1 MDCDIFAVKT
11 GIKHDFNYCYHI
23 STGIICGVL
32 YLCRRNNCKLP
43 LTTTI
48 LPCPSRMLRYILLPL
63 LSLLLWSCSCQ
74 PSGIDATLA
83 EAERL
88 MDARPDSALALV
100 ESIDPSAIHSR
111 STRALHALLL
121 TQAQFK
127 NYIDVPN
134 DSLISIAVDYYD
146 SSRDSYRKMLSL
158 YYFGRVRLQSK
169 DYSKSLYSLI
179 KAKDL
184 AESLDDDFW
193 MAMCTQRIADIY
205 HETYNYSEEIKNTR
219 IECERFRKAGMADHL
234 NYAMLDLA
242 RSYYNIEE
250 YDSCMILCRQLQDS
264 ALRHSDDYLRLDV
277 SRVLGLCNFV
287 QDNYKEAGTIY
298 GEICR
303 TDDANVSDSA
313 YLGLSCLRMGNIDEA
328 KRILGLLSNVDSGV
342 GVWLRYSY
350 YASVDSTEKALT
362 SLKILD
368 SDSERIMKEL
378 VNHNLSG
385 VLMDYH
391 DYERRIMDAELE
403 NHKLIIVLI
412 LMFVISVGI
421 ASAVSFS
428 RYRRKQQWLIERNLL
443 IAQNLRDIMAVKNKK
458 AEEMIKN
465 LMASRFEIFD
475 DMMKVLYEESDSEKS
490 KKRISEKVMTL
501 IDDFSK
507 NKKKISELENY
518 ADEHYDNIMTSFRK
532 DFPKLVQ
539 ADYLF
544 FLYSI
549 LGFSNVSISL
559 FLQDNDISAIYGRR
573 KRMKNRIK
581 NSNAINIEKYLEF
594 L

>member
-1 MDCDIFAVKT
+1 MDCEIFAVKT
-11 GIKHDFNYCYHI
+11 GIKRYFNYCYHI

-32 YLCRRNNCKLP
+32 YLCRRNKCKLP
-43 LTTTI
+43 LTATI
-48 LPCPSRMLRYILLPL
+48 LPCPSRMLRYILLPF
-63 LSLLLWSCSCQ
+63 LSLLVWSCSCQ

-88 MDARPDSALALV
+88 MDVRPDSALTLV
-100 ESIDPSAIHSR
+100 ESVDPSAIHSR

-169 DYSKSLYSLI
+169 DYSKSLYSFI

-193 MAMCTQRIADIY
+193 VAMCVQRIADIY
-205 HETYNYSEEIKNTR
+205 HNTYNYSEEIKNTR

-298 GEICR
+298 WEICR

-412 LMFVISVGI
+412 LVFVISVGI

>member
-1 MDCDIFAVKT
+1 
-11 GIKHDFNYCYHI
+11 
-23 STGIICGVL
+23 
-32 YLCRRNNCKLP
+32 
-43 LTTTI
+43 
-48 LPCPSRMLRYILLPL
+48 MLRYILLPF

-74 PSGIDATLA
+74 PSGIDATLT

-88 MDARPDSALALV
+88 MDVRPDSALALV
-100 ESIDPSAIHSR
+100 ESVDPSAIHSR

-193 MAMCTQRIADIY
+193 VAMCAQRIADIY
-205 HETYNYSEEIKNTR
+205 HNTYNYSEEIKNTR

>member
-1 MDCDIFAVKT
+1 MLVSDNF
-11 GIKHDFNYCYHI
+11 
-23 STGIICGVL
+23 
-32 YLCRRNNCKLP
+32 
-43 LTTTI
+43 
-48 LPCPSRMLRYILLPL
+48 PCCIRMSRYILLPL
-63 LSLLLWSCSCQ
+63 LSLLVWSCSCQ

-134 DSLISIAVDYYD
+134 DSLISIALAYYD

-158 YYFGRVRLQSK
+158 YYFGRLRLKSK

-193 MAMCTQRIADIY
+193 VAMCTQRIADIY

-287 QDNYKEAGTIY
+287 QDNYKEAGIIY

>member
-1 MDCDIFAVKT
+1 
-11 GIKHDFNYCYHI
+11 
-23 STGIICGVL
+23 
-32 YLCRRNNCKLP
+32 
-43 LTTTI
+43 
-48 LPCPSRMLRYILLPL
+48 MLRYILLPL
-63 LSLLLWSCSCQ
+63 LSLLVWSCSCQ

-88 MDARPDSALALV
+88 MDARPDSALTLV
-100 ESIDPSAIHSR
+100 ESVDPSAIHSR

-134 DSLISIAVDYYD
+134 DSLISIALAYYD

-158 YYFGRVRLQSK
+158 YYFGRLRLQSK

-193 MAMCTQRIADIY
+193 VAMCAQRIADIY
-205 HETYNYSEEIKNTR
+205 HNTYNYSEEIKNTR

-298 GEICR
+298 WEICR

-412 LMFVISVGI
+412 LVFVISVGI

>member
-1 MDCDIFAVKT
+1 M
-11 GIKHDFNYCYHI
+11 
-23 STGIICGVL
+23 S
-32 YLCRRNNCKLP
+32 
-43 LTTTI
+43 
-48 LPCPSRMLRYILLPL
+48 RYILLPL
-63 LSLLLWSCSCQ
+63 LSLLVWSCSCQ

-134 DSLISIAVDYYD
+134 DSLISIALAYYD

-158 YYFGRVRLQSK
+158 YYFGRLRLKSK

-193 MAMCTQRIADIY
+193 VAMCTQRIADIY

-287 QDNYKEAGTIY
+287 QDNYKEAGIIY

>member
-1 MDCDIFAVKT
+1 MDCDIFTVKT
-11 GIKHDFNYCYHI
+11 GIKHNFNYCYHI
-23 STGIICGVL
+23 SAAIICGVL

-43 LTTTI
+43 LTATI
-48 LPCPSRMLRYILLPL
+48 LPCPSRMLRYILLPF
-63 LSLLLWSCSCQ
+63 LSLLVWSCSCQ

-88 MDARPDSALALV
+88 MDVRPDSALTLV
-100 ESIDPSAIHSR
+100 ESVDPSAIHSR

>member
-1 MDCDIFAVKT
+1 
-11 GIKHDFNYCYHI
+11 
-23 STGIICGVL
+23 
-32 YLCRRNNCKLP
+32 
-43 LTTTI
+43 
-48 LPCPSRMLRYILLPL
+48 MLRYILLPL

-88 MDARPDSALALV
+88 MDVRPDSALTLV
-100 ESIDPSAIHSR
+100 ESVDPLAIHSR

-134 DSLISIAVDYYD
+134 DSLISIAVDYFD

-193 MAMCTQRIADIY
+193 VAMCAQRIADIY
-205 HETYNYSEEIKNTR
+205 HNTYNYSEEIKNTR

-234 NYAMLDLA
+234 NYATLDLA

-277 SRVLGLCNFV
+277 SRVLGLCNFI
-287 QDNYKEAGTIY
+287 QDNYKEAGIIY

-313 YLGLSCLRMGNIDEA
+313 YLGLSCLRVGNIDEA

-368 SDSERIMKEL
+368 SDSERIIKEL

-412 LMFVISVGI
+412 LVFVISVGI
-421 ASAVSFS
+421 ASAMSFS

-581 NSNAINIEKYLEF
+581 NSKAINIEKYLEF

>member
-1 MDCDIFAVKT
+1 
-11 GIKHDFNYCYHI
+11 
-23 STGIICGVL
+23 
-32 YLCRRNNCKLP
+32 
-43 LTTTI
+43 
-48 LPCPSRMLRYILLPL
+48 MLRYILLPL

-88 MDARPDSALALV
+88 MDVRPDSALAFA
-100 ESIDPSAIHSR
+100 ESVDPSAIHSR

-193 MAMCTQRIADIY
+193 VAMCAQRIADIY
-205 HETYNYSEEIKNTR
+205 HNTYNYSEEIKNTR

-298 GEICR
+298 WEICR

-412 LMFVISVGI
+412 LVFVISVGI

>member
-1 MDCDIFAVKT
+1 
-11 GIKHDFNYCYHI
+11 
-23 STGIICGVL
+23 
-32 YLCRRNNCKLP
+32 
-43 LTTTI
+43 
-48 LPCPSRMLRYILLPL
+48 MLRYILLPL
-63 LSLLLWSCSCQ
+63 LSLLVWSCSCQ

>member
-1 MDCDIFAVKT
+1 
-11 GIKHDFNYCYHI
+11 
-23 STGIICGVL
+23 
-32 YLCRRNNCKLP
+32 
-43 LTTTI
+43 
-48 LPCPSRMLRYILLPL
+48 MLRYILLPL
-63 LSLLLWSCSCQ
+63 LSLLVWSCSCQ

-134 DSLISIAVDYYD
+134 DSLISIALAYYD

-158 YYFGRVRLQSK
+158 YYFGRLRLQSK

-193 MAMCTQRIADIY
+193 VAMCAQRIADIY
-205 HETYNYSEEIKNTR
+205 HNTYNYSEEIKNTR

>member
-1 MDCDIFAVKT
+1 
-11 GIKHDFNYCYHI
+11 
-23 STGIICGVL
+23 
-32 YLCRRNNCKLP
+32 
-43 LTTTI
+43 
-48 LPCPSRMLRYILLPL
+48 MLRYILLPF

-74 PSGIDATLA
+74 PSGIDATLT

-88 MDARPDSALALV
+88 MDVRPDSALALV
-100 ESIDPSAIHSR
+100 ESVDPSAIHSR

-193 MAMCTQRIADIY
+193 VAMCAQRIADIY
-205 HETYNYSEEIKNTR
+205 HNTYNYSEEIKNTR

-490 KKRISEKVMTL
+490 KK
-501 IDDFSK
+501 
-507 NKKKISELENY
+507 
-518 ADEHYDNIMTSFRK
+518 K
-532 DFPKLVQ
+532 DFRE
-539 ADYLF
+539 
-544 FLYSI
+544 S
-549 LGFSNVSISL
+549 
-559 FLQDNDISAIYGRR
+559 NDI
-573 KRMKNRIK
+573 N
-581 NSNAINIEKYLEF
+581 
-594 L
+594 